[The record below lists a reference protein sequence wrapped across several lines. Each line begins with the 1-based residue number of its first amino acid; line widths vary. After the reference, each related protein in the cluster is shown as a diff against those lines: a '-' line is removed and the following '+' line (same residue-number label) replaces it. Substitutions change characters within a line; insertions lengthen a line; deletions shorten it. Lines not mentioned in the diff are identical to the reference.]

1 MLKNGN
7 TRSSL
12 TVDRE
17 AIPSLPNLG
26 GKMLDVCL
34 LGTGGMMPLPRRWLT
49 SLMCRFN
56 GSNILIDCGEG
67 TQVAIKQKGW
77 TFKPIDVI
85 CITHYHADH
94 ISGLPGLLLTMGNAE
109 RKEPLTMI
117 GPKGLERVVKALR
130 TIAPELPFEIKFI
143 ELTENMQTI
152 QFDEYRIN
160 AFKVKHNVV
169 CYGYSIEIERI
180 GKFNA
185 QKAKELEIPVQKW
198 NVLQKGNE
206 VTIDGKTYTPDMVMG
221 AARKGLKVTYT
232 TDTRPVEAIV
242 DAAKGADLFIC
253 EGMYGEPDKEAKAIE
268 HKHMTFKEAAQLAKR
283 ANPKK
288 MWLTHFSPSL
298 VKPEMYMDTVTEIF
312 ENAKPGKDG
321 MSVDLMFED

>member
-17 AIPSLPNLG
+17 AMPSLPNLG

-169 CYGYSIEIERI
+169 CYGYSIEIDRI

-185 QKAKELEIPVQKW
+185 QKAKKLEIPVQKW

-232 TDTRPVEAIV
+232 TDTRPVDAIV

-283 ANPKK
+283 ANPKE